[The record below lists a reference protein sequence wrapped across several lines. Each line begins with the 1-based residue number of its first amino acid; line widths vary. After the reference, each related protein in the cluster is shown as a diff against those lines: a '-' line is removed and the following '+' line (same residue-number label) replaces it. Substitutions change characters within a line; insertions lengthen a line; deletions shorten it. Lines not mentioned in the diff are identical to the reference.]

1 MVLEKDKLQE
11 KNLGSEAVISN
22 DIDELDE
29 IADPKSAHSPAPFS
43 GASPTGKNPNKIV
56 FQPSHKKKIQLTF
69 EDVLIQTVPQ

>member
-1 MVLEKDKLQE
+1 MVLEKDKLTE
-11 KNLGSEAVISN
+11 KQLGSEAVLSN

-29 IADPKSAHSPAPFS
+29 VEAQKNNDSPVPYS

-69 EDVLIQTVPQ
+69 EDVVI